1 MRPVVAAALQ
11 IAPGRDAAAR
21 LAPGSSVPRS
31 FDHLEDRNVGL
42 YARHRAELETPAR
55 ALA

>member
-1 MRPVVAAALQ
+1 MRPAIAAALQ
-11 IAPGRDAAAR
+11 NRAERM
-21 LAPGSSVPRS
+21 
-31 FDHLEDRNVGL
+31 GL

>member
-1 MRPVVAAALQ
+1 MIVGPTANVLCLPQ
-11 IAPGRDAAAR
+11 
-21 LAPGSSVPRS
+21 S